1 MIGGCDKLSCTRY
14 LYTVTT
20 FGLHLYSAA
29 GLSKQG
35 WLRMLTRSISNV
47 SPGYSA
53 KTVAIYHWSSST
65 HASPFHVQLIP
76 TSHINPTPLSTIIA
90 VAAFFAQAAIAAPSP
105 TIDTRAS
112 FMKRAASCTFPTPPK
127 TSSLSAPM
135 SVKGTFDGGNV
146 RFDRGKG
153 ACSGQKEG
161 GDKDAVFLLEN
172 GATLKNVVIGA
183 DQAEGVHCKGSCTIE
198 NVWFEDVC
206 EDAITIRQTSGTTT
220 IRGGGAKG
228 ASDKVVQHNGGGT
241 VNISSYC
248 VQDFG
253 KLYRACGNCKTQYKR
268 TVNISDVIAKNG
280 SLLAGINSNYGDVAT
295 ISNVTP
301 TSVKSMCDT
310 FQGNNSGKEPTKLTS
325 NKVTDECWVLQLQV
339 LIDKDAFS
347 VRYRVGC
354 ITLERM
360 RSFARL
366 ISSFAISFRPMTLAT
381 KQQGFYRINLLLKSR
396 GYDLGLA
403 NSLALLDASSLM
415 ISGEPRIYYLGGEQ
429 LELVINPMA
438 QITKSQTNPLL
449 TENRLSITPLTSRA
463 SRTGT
468 FQDVFN
474 LRLSFFLMGALS
486 KRKRTARNNLKKA
499 RERRLRNRVERHT
512 NFLRGIDPI
521 QADQYVYSPDMDTEN
536 EHVIQEPYVPNVLLW
551 DDCGSIVS
559 ELVENRTEVSQH
571 DFSNENEATAEEDS
585 AQVYEANAESS
596 TSVEETPS
604 EGPSVKDIDHGLEC
618 SYPDRAKYAISLT
631 DPYGPKRPVRDASTS
646 YLRNYKKI
654 FRASKKAIAATQ
666 SLPISGES
674 WVIEDASYLRPAF
687 GQNGIAREAKRHRTI
702 PIPGCQVGLIP
713 SCIYFSGRS
722 HTLQ

>member
-1 MIGGCDKLSCTRY
+1 MISFK
-14 LYTVTT
+14 
-20 FGLHLYSAA
+20 
-29 GLSKQG
+29 
-35 WLRMLTRSISNV
+35 
-47 SPGYSA
+47 
-53 KTVAIYHWSSST
+53 
-65 HASPFHVQLIP
+65 
-76 TSHINPTPLSTIIA
+76 LSTIIA

-112 FMKRAASCTFPTPPK
+112 FVKRAASCTFPTPPK

-325 NKVTDECWVLQLQV
+325 NKANT
-339 LIDKDAFS
+339 
-347 VRYRVGC
+347 
-354 ITLERM
+354 
-360 RSFARL
+360 
-366 ISSFAISFRPMTLAT
+366 
-381 KQQGFYRINLLLKSR
+381 N
-396 GYDLGLA
+396 YDLGLA
-403 NSLALLDASSLM
+403 NSLALFDASSLM

-474 LRLSFFLMGALS
+474 LRPSFFLMGALS

-499 RERRLRNRVERHT
+499 R
-512 NFLRGIDPI
+512 
-521 QADQYVYSPDMDTEN
+521 ADQYVYSPDMDTEN

-571 DFSNENEATAEEDS
+571 DFSNEHEDTVEEDS

-596 TSVEETPS
+596 TSIEETPS

-618 SYPDRAKYAISLT
+618 SYP
-631 DPYGPKRPVRDASTS
+631 AS
-646 YLRNYKKI
+646 NQKKPLAHI
-654 FRASKKAIAATQ
+654 Q
-666 SLPISGES
+666 
-674 WVIEDASYLRPAF
+674 
-687 GQNGIAREAKRHRTI
+687 
-702 PIPGCQVGLIP
+702 
-713 SCIYFSGRS
+713 
-722 HTLQ
+722 